1 MIYNLVNQDGK
12 VINRIVLSDEATA
25 RANLEHNNAERAK
38 HAKAMEAYNRE
49 VEKWEAKYRDIY
61 AAAKAKR
68 EKEIEAL
75 EKKADKLIDDGKPR
89 DAMKIAMRA
98 EQLRV
103 RALRIAYPPEPKRPN
118 DPVFK
123 SPEPFTLPDGYQL
136 ERADEA

>member
-1 MIYNLVNQDGK
+1 MIYNLVDQDGK

-49 VEKWEAKYRDIY
+49 VEKWEAKCRDIY
-61 AAAKAKR
+61 AAAKAKH

-103 RALRIAYPPEPKRPN
+103 RALRIAYPPEPRRPN

-123 SPEPFTLPDGYQL
+123 SPEPFTPPEGYQL